1 LIAGIDKHLEK
12 FGSLSKNWAIVQQY
26 NTLLREQ
33 HIADEPHIA
42 VNERLRRVV
51 LEKLHNTKEA
61 ISIMDTVT
69 SDDETTVHVEQMLL
83 EHSERMW
90 ACDKRTLRLFRRTK
104 AIGMP
109 LELPRAVPIPTP
121 IWVTLKAKY
130 WIARILLEAE
140 KTTRTNRM
148 NAYYQA
154 SVHVREVLETLLIKS
169 TLPGPSQPSHE
180 ALRVFPVAS
189 EGLIRE
195 EQAHGRYMD
204 AMTTLRLLA
213 RRTQDAFQQLE
224 EALAARHDDILEEI
238 SRLFT
243 RTGALRALCVSEEL
257 EGKTRLQ

>member
-61 ISIMDTVT
+61 ISIMDTVA

-83 EHSERMW
+83 EHTERMW

-109 LELPRAVPIPTP
+109 LEVSYAVPTA
-121 IWVTLKAKY
+121 KAITKY
-130 WIARILLEAE
+130 WVARIALEVAN
-140 KTTRTNRM
+140 TTRSNRM
-148 NAYYQA
+148 NACYQA
-154 SVHVREVLETLLIKS
+154 SVHVREVLETLPIKY
-169 TLPGPSQPSHE
+169 LQGPSQPSHE
-180 ALRVFPVAS
+180 ALRLFPVAS
-189 EGLIRE
+189 EALIRE
-195 EQAHGRYMD
+195 EQAHGRHMD
-204 AMTTLRLLA
+204 AMITLRLLA
-213 RRTQDAFQQLE
+213 RRTEDAFQQLE
-224 EALAARHDDILEEI
+224 KALAARHDAFLEEI
-238 SRLFT
+238 SRRFT

-257 EGKTRLQ
+257 EGKTRFQ